1 MVGELIR
8 LKLTLLRRSMSGQR
22 AAQLVLG
29 ALVGLFFATGTIWL
43 TGIETPAASVTGDL
57 IAVALAGWM
66 LGWFF
71 GPILFGSGG
80 ADLKPEQFAL
90 FPIRPRTL
98 TAGLVGAGLI
108 GVGPLVTLVALVVL
122 VVHGVGVGGLAPLV
136 APVGIVLTLV
146 LVVLLSKV
154 IVTAR
159 AQVVRSQLGAALS
172 GLLTGAL
179 MAAAATVWAIVPAVQ
194 LALDEGFPSAFSLVV
209 RALPSGWALTAVEA
223 AGRSEWALVAAGLGG
238 LLVADLVL
246 AAGLA
251 RLLTRQVTSGKS
263 GGRGAK
269 QVRRAPGGLLVK
281 WTDDVRGVAAKELRA
296 WFRDVTRTNFL
307 YFALFYGLL
316 QTVTPMLIG
325 ANAMLPWTGIVVVV
339 WLAAVSANLYASDGT
354 ALWLTLVTPNGER
367 ADVRGRQLAWLLVA
381 GPIAAVLTVV
391 FTAVSGLGWA
401 WPWALAL
408 SASVLGAGAGA
419 VVLVAVLLPV
429 PMADPRQRG
438 SGAWDNRIDFV
449 QVVVV
454 LALMALATLPTFAV
468 LWLSASTGSQAV
480 SWLAV
485 PVGVLTGAGSAWWFG
500 RLAYRRLGAG
510 GAGLLQQLRTGRRQP
525 GSRAEA
531 DDSENSEDHA
541 AAAVQ
546 GGPARPAMGWP
557 TVVVFACFTVCW
569 VPLLAQGVLPMIL
582 ELTGSD
588 VKSWFLALWLPEA
601 VRWPTMIGMVLL
613 GLVVI
618 GIGVFVARRY
628 DVRPSGGPGGRGT
641 GRSLG
646 QQVRDDVKQKE
657 QQRNRVGTGS

>member
-29 ALVGLFFATGTIWL
+29 AVVGLFFATGTIWL
-43 TGIETPAASVTGDL
+43 AGVESPVASVTGDL
-57 IAVALAGWM
+57 IAAALAGWL
-66 LGWFF
+66 LGWLF
-71 GPILFGSGG
+71 GPILFGTGG
-80 ADLKPEQFAL
+80 TELKPEQLAL

-98 TAGLVGAGLI
+98 TAGLVGAGMI

-122 VVHGVGVGGLAPLV
+122 VVHGAGVGGLALLAALAGV
-136 APVGIVLTLV
+136 VLTLAFA
-146 LVVLLSKV
+146 VLLSKV

-172 GLLTGAL
+172 GLLTGAV
-179 MAAAATVWAIVPAVQ
+179 MAAAATVWAIVPAFDR
-194 LALDEGFPSAFSLVV
+194 ALTEGFPSGFSLVV
-209 RALPSGWALTAVEA
+209 RVLPSGWALTAVEA

-238 LLVADLVL
+238 LLVADLLL

-251 RLLTRQVTSGKS
+251 RLLTHQITSGRSS
-263 GGRGAK
+263 GRSVKRARRGR
-269 QVRRAPGGLLVK
+269 GGLLAT
-281 WTDDVRGVAAKELRA
+281 WTGDVPGVAAKELRA

-367 ADVRGRQLAWLLVA
+367 ADVRGRQLSWLLVA

-391 FTAVSGLGWA
+391 FTVASGLTWA

-408 SASVLGAGAGA
+408 SACVLGAGAGA

-429 PMADPRQRG
+429 PMDDPRQRG

-449 QVVVV
+449 QVVLV

-468 LWLSASTGSQAV
+468 LWLSVAAGSPAL

-485 PVGVLTGAGSAWWFG
+485 PVGVATGTGCTWWLG
-500 RLAYRRLGAG
+500 RLAYRRLGAR
-510 GAGLLQQLRTGRRQP
+510 GADLLQQLRTGRRQP
-525 GSRAEA
+525 GVGPEA
-531 DDSENSEDHA
+531 DASEA
-541 AAAVQ
+541 TAVQ
-546 GGPARPAMGWP
+546 ERTTRPDVGWP

-569 VPLLAQGVLPMIL
+569 IPLLAQGVLPMIL
-582 ELTGSD
+582 ELVGSD
-588 VKSWFLALWLPEA
+588 VKSWFLARWLPGA
-601 VRWPTMIGMVLL
+601 VRWPTMIGMVVI

-618 GIGVFVARRY
+618 GIGVAIARRY
-628 DVRPSGGPGGRGT
+628 DVRPSGRPGGPGKGR
-641 GRSLG
+641 RSVNRPEL
-646 QQVRDDVKQKE
+646 KE
-657 QQRNRVGTGS
+657 KEQRNRHEAGR